1 MLPQMHQHTKFP
13 VPDGSTSSPPN
24 NTLPPPIIPY
34 SLLSAFYSLS
44 AANISTSPE
53 INEGEKVKS
62 VGRSYNPGRP
72 LCLED
77 RKKIVRLYEEG
88 CRVSHIARLIGVTH
102 SCVSKIMSR
111 YRRTGSVQPR
121 SFRATENQENDTAS
135 ATWQKQQQQQKKQ
148 KPLPL
153 PFSIERILSPD
164 LKKDLPYPK
173 VTSIH
178 Q

>member
-1 MLPQMHQHTKFP
+1 MLPQIHQQFP
-13 VPDGSTSSPPN
+13 VSVNDGSTTVSPPN

-34 SLLSAFYSLS
+34 SILSAFYSLS

-53 INEGEKVKS
+53 INEGEKVKA

-111 YRRTGSVQPR
+111 
-121 SFRATENQENDTAS
+121 
-135 ATWQKQQQQQKKQ
+135 
-148 KPLPL
+148 
-153 PFSIERILSPD
+153 ILSPD
-164 LKKDLPYPK
+164 IKKDLPYK
-173 VTSIH
+173 RVLSE
-178 Q
+178 

>member
-1 MLPQMHQHTKFP
+1 MN
-13 VPDGSTSSPPN
+13 TSSPI
-24 NTLPPPIIPY
+24 LDFC
-34 SLLSAFYSLS
+34 SV
-44 AANISTSPE
+44 
-53 INEGEKVKS
+53 EKIKP

-121 SFRATENQENDTAS
+121 SFRGTDNQENETMA
-135 ATWQKQQQQQKKQ
+135 AATTWQKQQQQQAKT

-164 LKKDLPYPK
+164 VKKKPAFPR
-173 VTSIH
+173 VMH

>member
-1 MLPQMHQHTKFP
+1 MLPQIHQHTQFP
-13 VPDGSTSSPPN
+13 VSVDGSTGSPPN
-24 NTLPPPIIPY
+24 NIIPPQPIIPY
-34 SLLSAFYSLS
+34 SLLSALYSLS
-44 AANISTSPE
+44 SANISTSPE
-53 INEGEKVKS
+53 INEGNEKVKA

-121 SFRATENQENDTAS
+121 SFRATENQENDL
-135 ATWQKQQQQQKKQ
+135 ATWQKQQQKKE
-148 KPLPL
+148 KPLA
-153 PFSIERILSPD
+153 FSIERILSPD
-164 LKKDLPYPK
+164 IKKNHPYQR
-173 VTSIH
+173 VMS

>member
-1 MLPQMHQHTKFP
+1 MLPQIHQHTHFP
-13 VPDGSTSSPPN
+13 VSTNGSTGSPPN

-44 AANISTSPE
+44 SANISTSPE
-53 INEGEKVKS
+53 INEGEKVKA

-121 SFRATENQENDTAS
+121 SFRATENQENDN
-135 ATWQKQQQQQKKQ
+135 ATWQQQQLKQQQKKE
-148 KPLPL
+148 KPL

-164 LKKDLPYPK
+164 IKKEIGTYPR
-173 VTSIH
+173 VIS

>member
-1 MLPQMHQHTKFP
+1 MLPQIHQHTQFS
-13 VPDGSTSSPPN
+13 VSTDGSATASPPN

-34 SLLSAFYSLS
+34 SLLSAFYTLS
-44 AANISTSPE
+44 AANLSTSPE
-53 INEGEKVKS
+53 INEGEKVKA

-121 SFRATENQENDTAS
+121 SFRASENQENDNS
-135 ATWQKQQQQQKKQ
+135 TWQKQQVKKE
-148 KPLPL
+148 KPLA
-153 PFSIERILSPD
+153 FSIERILSPD
-164 LKKDLPYPK
+164 IKKELPYK
-173 VTSIH
+173 RVFS